1 MIDWV
6 ALVSFIVEACGVV
19 AFAISAAIVSIR
31 KRADSVGVLVLA
43 ETTVFGGGIIRD
55 VILGITPPHVFW
67 DKQYI
72 ALSLLTA
79 VIAAACY
86 ALAFSRR
93 ASAFLDRHRNDFWL
107 NLFDSIGLA
116 VYCVSGI
123 NTAIEA
129 GFGQNEWLLIFVGCI
144 TGVGGG
150 VLRDVM
156 SSELPLIFRKR
167 VYFLPVLIGSVLYA
181 FIFPYLPQLAAMG
194 DVHFSVEKG
203 ERGGRTYTQV
213 VLLDR
218 EQRKAELARITGG
231 NKVTDALLE

>member
-1 MIDWV
+1 MTDWV
-6 ALVSFIVEACGVV
+6 KLVSVFVEACGVA

-31 KRADSVGVLVLA
+31 KRADIVGVLVLA

-72 ALSLLTA
+72 AMALLTA
-79 VIAAACY
+79 VIAAVCY
-86 ALAFSRR
+86 ILAFSRR
-93 ASAFLDRHRNDFWL
+93 ASAFLDRHRNDFFL

-150 VLRDVM
+150 ALRDVM
-156 SSELPLIFRKR
+156 SCELPMIFRKR
-167 VYFLPVLIGSVLYA
+167 VYFLPVLLGSVLYA
-181 FIFPYLPQLAAMG
+181 FIFPCLPQLAAMLIAIA
-194 DVHFSVEKG
+194 VILTL
-203 ERGGRTYTQV
+203 R
-213 VLLDR
+213 VLAILFRWNLPTPPQR
-218 EQRKAELARITGG
+218 EQ
-231 NKVTDALLE
+231 